1 MKRSYLGLFLFGLLL
16 LVAVMTNPN
25 QVVHEEAL
33 KAKVN
38 SYLQKSMTDEL
49 SESNNEWEQA
59 GQALGFLLG
68 GAIIDKVIT
77 NVVTVD
83 NYVGFSTTKISWGG
97 ESRVVGIGIFGNVFL
112 TSKLDEALN
121 EGLLTE

>member
-1 MKRSYLGLFLFGLLL
+1 MFGLLI

-25 QVVHEEAL
+25 QAVHEEAL

-59 GQALGFLLG
+59 GQALGFLFG

-83 NYVGFSTTKISWGG
+83 NYVVFSITKISWGG
-97 ESRVVGIGIFGNVFL
+97 ESRLIGIGIFGNVFL